1 MSAAEVRS
9 GPWLCENTLVRDCD
23 SINVSQRTLLVARS
37 VAGSSFFG
45 RSRKIL
51 LAASQFFAFLHSL
64 GHLRPMHS
72 VAVPIDVRCYSDS
85 DITVRRSEVT
95 VRAMNR
101 HSLGLQGPAQS
112 RKPREKSML
121 TKRFDEAFRY
131 AHRLHRTQARKGTPV
146 PYISHLMAVAA
157 LVVEHG
163 GNEDQTI
170 GALLHDAAED

>member
-1 MSAAEVRS
+1 
-9 GPWLCENTLVRDCD
+9 
-23 SINVSQRTLLVARS
+23 
-37 VAGSSFFG
+37 
-45 RSRKIL
+45 
-51 LAASQFFAFLHSL
+51 
-64 GHLRPMHS
+64 
-72 VAVPIDVRCYSDS
+72 
-85 DITVRRSEVT
+85 
-95 VRAMNR
+95 
-101 HSLGLQGPAQS
+101 
-112 RKPREKSML
+112 ML